1 VRKELVLGGEKGEE
15 GSEAKGRKGWRKKT
29 NAGKQPWNAVC
40 PAIKPDSTSTPR
52 NRRRNSSDARTRS

>member
-29 NAGKQPWNAVC
+29 NAGKQP
-40 PAIKPDSTSTPR
+40 
-52 NRRRNSSDARTRS
+52 